1 MSFPRATRF
10 ALPLILAATA
20 LSGTALA
27 QAQLTQ
33 AEKTLKYRKALYQVI
48 SWNMGPMGAMA
59 REQDKMPFNAKEF
72 ATRAG
77 RVAALTPM
85 LPESYSP
92 DTQGVAG
99 SKLKADAWKNR
110 ADFDAKMKD
119 LVDRS
124 ATLAQVAK
132 GGDPAKT
139 KAAFF
144 DMANTCK
151 ACHDKYKED

>member
-1 MSFPRATRF
+1 MSVPRAIRF
-10 ALPLILAATA
+10 AVPLILAAIAT
-20 LSGTALA
+20 SGTALA
-27 QAQLTQ
+27 QAQPTQ

-48 SWNMGPMGAMA
+48 AWNMGPMGAMA
-59 REQDKMPFNAKEF
+59 QDKAPFNANEF

-77 RVAALTPM
+77 RVAELTPM
-85 LPESYSP
+85 LPEAYSP

-99 SKLKADAWKNR
+99 SKMKADAWKNR

-119 LVDRS
+119 LLDRS

-144 DMANTCK
+144 DMANACK
-151 ACHDKYKED
+151 ACHEKYKED